1 MARRARRGADATG
14 NVGERRLWLP
24 RRRPFDHAPHLRT
37 RCAAPLRD
45 RRPGRLPRPRRLR
58 PPVHRHATWRPHRR
72 RGVPA
77 RRARRVRQV
86 GRQPRR
92 VRQAPRCALQRSRRA
107 RGPGRCRGNRRVPVR
122 PDAGRARHASIR
134 HRSGMR
140 AARRAFR
147 PRRLRRPRVHP
158 DGLLVPRTQP
168 GALITDPLR
177 AAAQAVAL
185 AASGLQSVC
194 IHSDTPG
201 ATDILDAV
209 AHALA
214 AAGVQLQ
221 PFAS

>member
-1 MARRARRGADATG
+1 MATAVYQYDPTLAVLGM
-14 NVGERRLWLP
+14 P
-24 RRRPFDHAPHLRT
+24 RSAI
-37 RCAAPLRD
+37 
-45 RRPGRLPRPRRLR
+45 
-58 PPVHRHATWRPHRR
+58 
-72 RGVPA
+72 
-77 RRARRVRQV
+77 
-86 GRQPRR
+86 
-92 VRQAPRCALQRSRRA
+92 
-107 RGPGRCRGNRRVPVR
+107 
-122 PDAGRARHASIR
+122 GRACE
-134 HRSGMR
+134 
-140 AARRAFR
+140 
-147 PRRLRRPRVHP
+147 RLGVRFVHEGFADREYTP
-158 DGLLVPRTQP
+158 DGMLVPRTQP